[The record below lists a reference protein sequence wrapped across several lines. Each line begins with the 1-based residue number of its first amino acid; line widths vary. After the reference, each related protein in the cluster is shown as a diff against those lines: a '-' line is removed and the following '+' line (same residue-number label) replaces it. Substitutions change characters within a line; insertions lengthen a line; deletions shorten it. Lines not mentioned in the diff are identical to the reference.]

1 MEPETFGQRIMRISH
16 DQNVSTRSAARL
28 ARAEIR
34 LEDRL
39 RTKKEKEKTDESD

>member
-1 MEPETFGQRIMRISH
+1 MAPENFGQRIVRIARDH
-16 DQNVSTRSAARL
+16 NISTREAGRV